1 MLVMLLISS
10 SSRIFDLRA
19 FSFGVRFFTGILLP
33 STVIS
38 LFYTFAEVY
47 TKFGM
52 ASANPETLGFIRFT

>member
-19 FSFGVRFFTGILLP
+19 FSSGVRFFTGILLS

-52 ASANPETLGFIRFT
+52 ASEKRMEFHLK